1 MTAPSGKGRREGGM
15 AGRNNHKLL
24 YWAGAL
30 ALSLAI
36 LVSAAGTAP
45 AQNIPEP
52 DPNLKQTF
60 TGEVVYKA
68 TAGSAYG
75 VVAVYNGDEKYA
87 KEFKF
92 KRAEYEALSINEG
105 DEVEVTWVGPRNDRT
120 TRNELKI
127 KKKRSGARD
136 ND

>member
-1 MTAPSGKGRREGGM
+1 M

-36 LVSAAGTAP
+36 LVSAAGSAP

-60 TGEVVYKA
+60 TGEVVYKD

-75 VVAVYNGDEKYA
+75 VVAVYNQNEKYA

-92 KRAEYEALSINEG
+92 KKAAYEALEINEG

-127 KKKRSGARD
+127 KKKRSGAKD
-136 ND
+136 DD

>member
-1 MTAPSGKGRREGGM
+1 M

-52 DPNLKQTF
+52 DPNLRQTF
-60 TGEVVYKA
+60 TGEVVYKD
-68 TAGSAYG
+68 TAGTASG
-75 VVAVYNGDEKYA
+75 VIAVYNQDEKYA

-92 KRAEYEALSINEG
+92 KKAECEALEINEG

-120 TRNELKI
+120 TRNKLTI
-127 KKKRSGARD
+127 KKKSGGAGD
-136 ND
+136 GD